1 MGFNSNMRVTP
12 IMSPTIHNSYSCRKK
27 EPTFT
32 AHPDFYKYNS
42 TKSCYFRRGA
52 VALLS
57 GAYCNVE
64 NTFFRL
70 FKQNDNKQK
79 KMLIIGIGNSQEP
92 FSYLASIKGILN
104 DKPLKANLDLHVVDL
119 QSKPTL
125 QKLKQSAFSDLFDY
139 EVYPR
144 FAKSSFVKE
153 SYSDWLT
160 PKKQKEEYNPHLFI
174 DLMRKPKVKA
184 TSDRVNDEIFDFV
197 RETYGNPQKA
207 RWDSRVQDVIKE
219 YPDRNFDVI
228 SANNVLPYIVSE
240 NEYMETLSNIV
251 RTLKPNAYF
260 ITDPYEFEKPVKDLG
275 ILNPLTQVYKGI
287 YQKKV

>member
-1 MGFNSNMRVTP
+1 MGFNSDMRVTP
-12 IMSPTIHNSYSCRKK
+12 IMSSTVYNSYSCRKK

-32 AHPDFYKYNS
+32 AHPDFYGYNS
-42 TKSCYFRRGA
+42 TKSCYFRRGV

-57 GAYCNVE
+57 GAYCNIE

-70 FKQNDNKQK
+70 FKPTDNKQK

-92 FSYLASIKGILN
+92 FSYLASIKGIL
-104 DKPLKANLDLHVVDL
+104 KERPLKDNLNLNVVDL

-184 TSDRVNDEIFDFV
+184 TSDRVNDEIFDFL
-197 RETYGNPQKA
+197 RETYDNPQKA

-251 RTLKPNAYF
+251 RTIKPNGYF
-260 ITDPYEFEKPVKDLG
+260 ITDPYEFEKPVKDSG
-275 ILNPLTQVYKGI
+275 ILDPLTQVYKGI
-287 YQKKV
+287 YQKKA